1 MSPRSTHPG
10 RLGWPAPISRR
21 ALLGASAGLAAAA
34 LTGCGPGKGAAKKP
48 APQQDSGGP
57 LTFWHYYG
65 GQATKPIEDLLAKY
79 SAEKGVEVTPRLIP
93 FDDFNRTLLQS
104 ATAGDLP
111 DIALLNAFDT
121 ALFAQSEMIIDLTDR
136 VQQWGQSDQYFDGPL
151 RTTQAQGRTWA
162 VPHVADTYALWTND
176 ALLGDRP
183 APATWQD
190 VETMAPGL
198 TADKVFG
205 LAYCAIEGVEG
216 ATAWLMRFLAAG
228 GDFARLDSEAG
239 VRAMASFKSML
250 DAKATSPGVL
260 TWNEDDVTT
269 QFSNGLAAMMINSA
283 SYVSSITEEKPDLKW
298 SVAPMPNDQSQHSF
312 LSAENLTITADSTHV
327 DQAWELITWL
337 QQPAVMN
344 EYLPARNKLPVRKD
358 TAADPQCSDPTRK
371 TFIDQLDVA
380 WAPDEANAPASA
392 EILTAVQS
400 ALQEVLSGAAEPAA
414 ALQKAQ
420 AAADKARQK

>member
-10 RLGWPAPISRR
+10 RPAPFSRR
-21 ALLGASAGLAAAA
+21 TLLGTSAGLAAAA

-48 APQQDSGGP
+48 APQQQAGGP

-65 GQATKPIEDLLAKY
+65 GQATKPIEDLLARY
-79 SAEKGVEVTPRLIP
+79 SAEKGIEVTPRLIP

-111 DIALLNAFDT
+111 DIALVNAFDT
-121 ALFAQSEMIIDLTDR
+121 ALFAQSGMIADLTEK
-136 VQQWGQSDQYFDGPL
+136 VQQWGQADQYFDGPL
-151 RTTQAQGRTWA
+151 RTTQAQGKTFA

-176 ALLGDRP
+176 ELLAGRA

-190 VETMAPGL
+190 VEELAPGL
-198 TADKVFG
+198 TKDKVFG
-205 LAYCAIEGVEG
+205 LVYCAIEGVEG

-228 GDFARLDSEAG
+228 GDFAELDSEAG
-239 VRAMASFKSML
+239 VKAMESFKKLM
-250 DAKATSPGVL
+250 DTRGTSPGVL

-269 QFSNGLAAMMINSA
+269 QFSNSMAAMMINSA
-283 SYVSSITEEKPDLKW
+283 SYVSSIREEKPDLKW
-298 SVAPMPNDQSQHSF
+298 SVAPMPGDLSQHSF
-312 LSAENLTITADSTHV
+312 LSAENLTITSDSSNV
-327 DQAWELITWL
+327 DGAWELITWL

-358 TAADPQCSDPTRK
+358 TAADPQWSDPTRK

-400 ALQEVLSGAAEPAA
+400 ALQEVLSGSAAPAA

>member
-1 MSPRSTHPG
+1 MSPRSTHTG
-10 RLGWPAPISRR
+10 RFSPFSRR
-21 ALLGASAGLAAAA
+21 ALLGTSAGIAAAA

-48 APQQDSGGP
+48 APKPQQAGGP

-65 GQATKPIEDLLAKY
+65 GQATKPLEDLLAKY

-104 ATAGDLP
+104 ATADDLP
-111 DIALLNAFDT
+111 DIALVNAFDT
-121 ALFAQSEMIIDLTDR
+121 ALFAQSGMITDLSEK

-151 RTTQAQGRTWA
+151 RTTQAQGKTFA

-176 ALLGDRP
+176 ELLAGRP

-190 VETMAPGL
+190 MENQAPEL
-198 TADKVFG
+198 TRDKVFG

-228 GDFARLDSEAG
+228 GDIARLDSEAG
-239 VRAMASFKSML
+239 VKAMDSFKML
-250 DAKATSPGVL
+250 MDRKATSPGVL

-269 QFSNGLAAMMINSA
+269 QFSNSMAAMMINSA
-283 SYVSSITEEKPDLKW
+283 SYVSSIREEKPDLKW
-298 SVAPMPNDQSQHSF
+298 SVAPMPGDNSQHSF
-312 LSAENLTITADSTHV
+312 LSAENLTITSDSAHV
-327 DQAWELITWL
+327 DGAWDLITWM

-358 TAADPQCSDPTRK
+358 TAADPQWNDPTRK

-380 WAPDEANAPASA
+380 WAPDEENAPASA

-400 ALQEVLSGAAEPAA
+400 ALQEVLSGSSAPAA